1 MEMTLHSV
9 RDSTSSQRNS
19 YRRRSQRPSHLVEVY
34 PDADMRAVEAAGGEF
49 VARAVVD
56 YIRAAILEVIRALKR

>member
-19 YRRRSQRPSHLVEVY
+19 YRRHSQRPLVEVY
-34 PDADMRAVEAAGGEF
+34 PDADMRAVEAPGGEF